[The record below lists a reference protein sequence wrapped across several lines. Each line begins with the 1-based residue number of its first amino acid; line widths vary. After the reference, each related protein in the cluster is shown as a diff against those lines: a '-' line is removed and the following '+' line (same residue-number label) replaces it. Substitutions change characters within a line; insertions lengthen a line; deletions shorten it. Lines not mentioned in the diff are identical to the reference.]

1 MFSLRLKI
9 IFSTHPH
16 VPILNSF
23 LENQSS
29 NINLFQLAH
38 VTVDV
43 LIFKKAV
50 ELLFKD
56 TFASLFDTL
65 NRPLRGIFED
75 SRFPYRSSFS

>member
-16 VPILNSF
+16 VQILNSF
-23 LENQSS
+23 LKNQSS

-43 LIFKKAV
+43 LIFKNNKENKKLKIA
-50 ELLFKD
+50 FKYKG
-56 TFASLFDTL
+56 L
-65 NRPLRGIFED
+65 NF
-75 SRFPYRSSFS
+75 F